1 MSQLPDETAGARSDA
16 TLDPEALTERTR
28 HARHLFAG
36 LPRNYD
42 FMAAVLSLGQEVRW
56 RRALTSCIPHEA
68 DLVLDVASGTGAVT
82 IGLLRKGP
90 NTTVVAVDQSEPM
103 LRHGV
108 VRTREAGVGDRTA
121 PVLAQAEWLPFA
133 SDRFDALTFTY
144 LMRYVDDPATTI
156 IELSRV
162 VRPGGVVAGLEFHVP
177 GNLIWRAAWLF
188 YTRVA
193 MPIEGALASRHWY
206 RVGRFLGPS
215 ISLLYRRFP
224 LGTQLRMWRDAGL
237 HPVRYKVMSLGGAV
251 VIYGVKQG
259 E

>member
-1 MSQLPDETAGARSDA
+1 MRTHDPDA
-16 TLDPEALTERTR
+16 PTERTR
-28 HARHLFAG
+28 HARQLFAG

-42 FMAAVLSLGQEVRW
+42 FMAAVLSLGQEARW
-56 RRALTSCIPHEA
+56 RRALTSCIPLEA

-82 IGLLRKGP
+82 IDLLRTRPG
-90 NTTVVAVDQSEPM
+90 TIVVAVDQSEPM
-103 LRHGV
+103 LRRGL
-108 VRTREAGVGDRTA
+108 VRTHAAGVGDRTA
-121 PVLAQAEWLPFA
+121 SALAQAEWLPFA

-144 LMRYVDDPATTI
+144 LMRYVDDPAATI
-156 IELSRV
+156 RELTRV
-162 VRPGGVVAGLEFHVP
+162 VRPGGVVANLEFHVP
-177 GNLIWRAAWLF
+177 GNPIWHAAWLF
-188 YTRVA
+188 YTRMV

-237 HPVRYKVMSLGGAV
+237 HPVRYRVMSLGGAV